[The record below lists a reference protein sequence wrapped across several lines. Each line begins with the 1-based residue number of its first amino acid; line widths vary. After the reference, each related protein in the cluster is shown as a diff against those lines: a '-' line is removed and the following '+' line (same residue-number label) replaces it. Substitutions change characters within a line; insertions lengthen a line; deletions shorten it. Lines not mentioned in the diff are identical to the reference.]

1 MKNWNQVEATLD
13 DLYEYDAALARGLYD
28 LLQFDGDVE
37 STFCLGKIDFNVI
50 EIHFVRR
57 NSHFCWYEFVDSK
70 ITIFC
75 FVKFSR

>member
-50 EIHFVRR
+50 EITFCTSKFSFLLIWIRR
-57 NSHFCWYEFVDSK
+57 FKNYD
-70 ITIFC
+70 IF
-75 FVKFSR
+75 FVKF